1 MTKIEEVAIA
11 MIPEYFKMLKE
22 EGKAPSVIGISTFV
36 VNNMSAT
43 ESFNV
48 MDGVANCMANIIMPI
63 RTREDGKLAHAWI
76 KGEYLG
82 LPKDSLLYDLM
93 VCRDCGV
100 IKGHPD
106 HPETACKGSVSV
118 TTR

>member
-1 MTKIEEVAIA
+1 MTEIEEVAIA

-22 EGKAPSVIGISTFV
+22 EDKAPSVTGICAFV
-36 VNNMSAT
+36 VMNMSDT
-43 ESFNV
+43 ESFKV
-48 MDGVANCMANIIMPI
+48 MDGVASSMVKIIMPD

-106 HPETACKGSVSV
+106 RPETACKGRVSV